1 MTRIT
6 PATLDDLDDLSSLF
20 DGYRRFYGQSPDLDR
35 ARAFLRE
42 RLEAADSAILIARSA
57 DGRAEGFVQLYPSFT
72 SVGCG
77 RIYILNDLFVTP
89 EARGGGLGAAL
100 LAAAADLGR
109 RRGAVRLT
117 LSTGVENHGAQRLYE
132 AEGWVRSDDFLTFN
146 LTL

>member
-20 DGYRRFYGQSPDLDR
+20 DGYRQFYGQSTDLDR

-117 LSTGVENHGAQRLYE
+117 LSTGVENHRAQRLYE